1 MFNKLS
7 EFTLVSCFYIF
18 RVMSNPF
25 AALFGGKTS
34 SQTQNVHEEV
44 ANLFRPG
51 FASFADNFSLLPMKN
66 LRVLGFSTL
75 TSVNFDT

>member
-1 MFNKLS
+1 MFY
-7 EFTLVSCFYIF
+7 FFYIF

-51 FASFADNFSLLPMKN
+51 FTSFSFNFNNIFPEKN
-66 LRVLGFSTL
+66 PRVLGFLTL